1 MSSQS
6 GFRRQELGEFL
17 KARRRQLVRA
27 DLGLPPVLGRGVSR
41 VRREEVSC
49 LSGVSVTWYTWLEQ
63 GRQIKPS
70 RQVLDALARTLRL
83 SPAEHG
89 YILSLAG
96 YSAPQPIPEPSA
108 EAAPPH
114 VQRLLESLD
123 GFPAYAIA
131 PDWAIWGWNAAYTAL
146 YRDLARVPA
155 ADRNLLWLIF
165 TDPYLRELM
174 PDWGFMSRRH
184 VAQFRAEAGPRL
196 GHPSFSR
203 LVQRLLQASAAF
215 RAAWESHDIEGFAS
229 RERLF
234 RHPVVGDLHL
244 EHYRLAPSDHPNL
257 RLVIYT
263 PVLATDSPQR
273 LRRLVGEESR
283 PQAPTSDARGK
294 P

>member
-1 MSSQS
+1 MISSQS
-6 GFRRQELGEFL
+6 GFRRQELGAFL

-27 DLGLPPVLGRGVSR
+27 ELGLPPVMGKTATG
-41 VRREEVSC
+41 VRREEISC

-63 GRQIKPS
+63 GRQIRPS
-70 RQVLDALARTLRL
+70 RQVLDALARTLCL
-83 SPAEHG
+83 SAAEHG

-96 YSAPQPIPEPSA
+96 YSAPQPVPEPSTR
-108 EAAPPH
+108 AAPAH

-123 GFPAYAIA
+123 GFPAYAIT
-131 PDWAIWGWNAAYTAL
+131 PDWAMWGWNAAYTAL
-146 YRDLARVPA
+146 YRDLARVPT

-174 PDWGFMSRRH
+174 PDWEFMSRRH
-184 VAQFRAEAGPRL
+184 LAQYRAEAGPRL

-203 LVQRLLQASAAF
+203 PVQRLLQASEAF
-215 RAAWESHDIEGFAS
+215 RAGWESHDIEGFAS

-244 EHYRLAPSDHPNL
+244 EHHCLAPSDHPHL

-263 PVLATDSPQR
+263 PVLATDTPQR
-273 LRRLVGEESR
+273 LRQLVGEETR
-283 PQAPTSDARGK
+283 A
-294 P
+294 